1 MSRHPVRIQLRR
13 SESGRPDKGAQVTY
27 MTPEEVQRLRQTG
40 YEPAEVIY
48 EETRPCPPQSSGA
61 RPSLVQCRV
70 WRAMDEQ
77 GLLDVEIAS
86 DAEARDMDQRIIA
99 CFKAH
104 LWEVP
109 PPSLRDIWRKL
120 HRADRKRQ
128 RGQ

>member
-1 MSRHPVRIQLRR
+1 MSRHPVRIQIRR
-13 SESGRPDKGAQVTY
+13 SESGQPDEGASITY
-27 MTPEEVQRLRQTG
+27 MTPDELQRLRDSGSQ
-40 YEPAEVIY
+40 PAEIVY

-61 RPSLVQCRV
+61 PPSLVQCRV

-77 GLLDVEIAS
+77 GLLDVEIAT

-99 CFKAH
+99 YFKAH

-109 PPSLRDIWRKL
+109 RSLRDIWRKL
-120 HRADRKRQ
+120 LRADRKRQ